1 MIQINTKSLW
11 CKYISYF
18 SKFCNGSETSCK
30 CQIPFEKPFDHNS
43 DPHSLFIFR
52 PLDFYAPLNIS
63 HGWLNPLLSYFIA
76 DFTFYYFFQPHCS
89 VKWRLALLAA
99 SFSMILSVAS
109 ASEDVKASSRSA
121 FHRGN
126 NLKKALKTESENH
139 LGNPRTVNPND
150 PKTIDYTLYNYGKS
164 FFLLENHT

>member
-1 MIQINTKSLW
+1 MLIKNFGKFHSNSSITFQYIFSWLNLNQIPSDFNAMQIFGLEASSKLAQRSYDSNWYKISLIW

-18 SKFCNGSETSCK
+18 SKFCNGSETSCQ

-76 DFTFYYFFQPHCS
+76 DFTYLC
-89 VKWRLALLAA
+89 
-99 SFSMILSVAS
+99 
-109 ASEDVKASSRSA
+109 
-121 FHRGN
+121 
-126 NLKKALKTESENH
+126 
-139 LGNPRTVNPND
+139 
-150 PKTIDYTLYNYGKS
+150 S
-164 FFLLENHT
+164 FFSLIVV